1 MQGGDHPAEVG
12 DQPPG
17 WLVSAGPAR
26 DPAEPDAAPAAR
38 KARGGHPGAE
48 PERRDGQAGVAGE
61 RGQPGQLSI
70 ELGVAAAAG
79 QAYPDDQA
87 FAGSGVAAE
96 QVIGVLAHPAQP
108 PDRYSLPGQ
117 RGQSQIPELA
127 RERARAAVHVVEYRS
142 MGDQFSLGIE
152 LTIRGIDG

>member
-1 MQGGDHPAEVG
+1 MQRP
-12 DQPPG
+12 PPG
-17 WLVSAGPAR
+17 RTAVATRVLNRSAGTVRPVSRAS
-26 DPAEPDAAPAAR
+26 AAS
-38 KARGGHPGAE
+38 
-48 PERRDGQAGVAGE
+48 QA
-61 RGQPGQLSI
+61 LSI

-87 FAGSGVAAE
+87 FADSGVAAE